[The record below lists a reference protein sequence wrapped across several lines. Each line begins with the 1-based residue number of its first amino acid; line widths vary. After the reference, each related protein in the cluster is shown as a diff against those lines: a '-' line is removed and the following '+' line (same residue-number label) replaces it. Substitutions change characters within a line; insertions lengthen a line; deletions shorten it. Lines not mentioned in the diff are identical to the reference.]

1 MILIKRFA
9 ILIFLIPFFLCSIS
23 FAEDEVGTQTQA
35 EAQIECMVNQLID
48 QNLQLKADLDA
59 IKTALGISTDSSIS
73 VVLSQID
80 SLKLERDGWRI
91 EHDAVSLELNRT
103 NEKIYE
109 IGTDL
114 TGEAIS
120 VDELKEAAKISVYLP
135 RFGGVKNFCQASGF
149 DGSYSLELGT
159 RWYMLGWTGSEN
171 GVIDTGIVP
180 YVAYTFP
187 GGSYKIVKNDLVPAK
202 NGFWFKAEVP
212 VTFSIYPESS
222 APPGAPQKRKKLI
235 VDAPASF

>member
-1 MILIKRFA
+1 MKKLFFA
-9 ILIFLIPFFLCSIS
+9 FLIFFFSCSIS
-23 FAEDEVGTQTQA
+23 FAETPA
-35 EAQIECMVNQLID
+35 EAQVDCLVNQLID

-59 IKTALGISTDSSIS
+59 VKTALGISTDSSIS
-73 VVLSQID
+73 IILSQIN
-80 SLKLERDGWRI
+80 SIKLERDGWQI
-91 EHDAVSLELNRT
+91 EHDALSAELNRT
-103 NEKIYE
+103 NQKIYE

-114 TGEAIS
+114 TGERLPL
-120 VDELKEAAKISVYLP
+120 DELAEAARIAVYLP
-135 RFGGVKNFCQASGF
+135 RFGGVQNFCEASASGF
-149 DGSYSLELGT
+149 DGSYSLELEDT